1 MWNRSMKFLA
11 VVLFVFLS
19 FSTVYGYDSEDVSL
33 EYETTP
39 TFDVVIAEGKKLK
52 LKVHDYGRRPLCNP
66 VWNFNGNPVSKSR
79 CIPSYGELVCPS
91 VKREDAGRYDL
102 WGGDGNRHNQAR
114 LIFSAN
120 VQVTKHVERDEPVMR
135 IAHVQDISP
144 PFERINREWN
154 DCFCSGVTG
163 RCRMAHELYRMR
175 KTFNLSNMTFIR
187 TLLLADEESATTY
200 LRIPL
205 SDLLGNL
212 ITAYGGNMRFPV
224 TEECYTD
231 RSKPCLLMFDKRNM
245 HRAVAYFLPASHDQR
260 QVQVEMKESSWKL
273 LSAIDER
280 GDREPEEALTKFIFM
295 STLSNIHEVYIR
307 GRYRTR
313 NEDNI
318 LSIDMASSYD
328 EGLGP
333 VTTVEECDCHPG
345 YGGLSC
351 ERCEK
356 GYLRSFETIS
366 SEGICLSI
374 PELWKLHKKV
384 YRQN

>member
-1 MWNRSMKFLA
+1 MWNDCVKLLA
-11 VVLFVFLS
+11 VVGLLFPLCILVNCN
-19 FSTVYGYDSEDVSL
+19 DSEDVSL

-52 LKVHDYGRRPLCNP
+52 LKVHDYGHRPLCNP
-66 VWNFNGNPVSKSR
+66 VWYFNGRPVSKSR

-102 WGGDGNRHNQAR
+102 WGGDGSRHSQAR

-120 VQVTKHVERDEPVMR
+120 VQVTRAVERDLPEER
-135 IAHVQDISP
+135 IAKVQDEPP
-144 PFERINREWN
+144 PFFERKNRVEN
-154 DCFCSGVTG
+154 DCFCSGVTE
-163 RCRMAHELYRMR
+163 RCRMALDLYRMR
-175 KTFNLSNMTFIR
+175 KTYDLSNLTAVR
-187 TLLLADEESATTY
+187 LGGESSGANY
-200 LRIPL
+200 IRIPL
-205 SDLLGNL
+205 SVLLGNL
-212 ITAYGGNMRFPV
+212 ITAYGGYMRFPV

-231 RSKPCLLMFDKRNM
+231 RSKPCVVMVDKRNM
-245 HRAVAYFLPASHDQR
+245 HRAVGYFLPTSHDQR
-260 QVQVEMKESSWKL
+260 QVQVLLKESNWKL
-273 LSAIDER
+273 LPAIDELSDR
-280 GDREPEEALTKFIFM
+280 DSGDELTKFIFM
-295 STLSNIHEVYIR
+295 STLSNIHSVYIR

-313 NEDNI
+313 SEENI

-328 EGLGP
+328 EGLGT

-356 GYLRSFETIS
+356 GYLRTYDSIS
-366 SEGICLSI
+366 PEGICLSI
-374 PELWKLHKKV
+374 PELWELHKKI